1 MKKPNGLFAALR
13 KAITDPVTLAPQPA
27 VPVADA
33 PPLRATAPAPERSKE
48 MILAGKVTQVISGSE
63 YADGKQRID
72 IRVEDAESRL
82 RLVNTIGLR
91 LDDAVTLT
99 VTVNNDAKYTQPLAA
114 GMRES
119 GHVE

>member
-72 IRVEDAESRL
+72 IRVEDAESFPPSSRQHY
-82 RLVNTIGLR
+82 RAASGR
-91 LDDAVTLT
+91 RGDA
-99 VTVNNDAKYTQPLAA
+99 D
-114 GMRES
+114 
-119 GHVE
+119 GHR